1 MILNGLNQ
9 LSPFMIGYER
19 IFNDLDNFYN
29 DNRHNSGYPPYDM
42 RKDGEFNFI
51 IEIALAGF
59 NKSDIEV
66 IVSDSILSIKSLK
79 ENTNEDAIHK
89 GISYR
94 KFTRKFTLAED
105 IVVNSADLK
114 DGLLTIKLERVVP
127 EEKKPRKIKIG

>member
-19 IFNDLDNFYN
+19 IFNELDNFYN
-29 DNRHNSGYPPYDM
+29 DNRHSSGYPPYDM

-59 NKSDIEV
+59 NKDDIEV
-66 IVSDSILSIKSLK
+66 IVSDNVLSIKSLK
-79 ENTNEDAIHK
+79 ENSKEDAIHK

-94 KFTRKFTLAED
+94 KFTRKFSLAED
-105 IVVNSADLK
+105 IIVNSADLK
-114 DGLLTIKLERVVP
+114 NGLLTIKLERVIP